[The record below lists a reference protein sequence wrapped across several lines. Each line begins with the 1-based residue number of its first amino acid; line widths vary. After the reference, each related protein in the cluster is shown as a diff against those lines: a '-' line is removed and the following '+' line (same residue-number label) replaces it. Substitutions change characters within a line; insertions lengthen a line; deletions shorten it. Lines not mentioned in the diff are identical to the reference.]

1 MCAGGHVCL
10 LILTQLPVTGLSL
23 DMTMR
28 LNDVR
33 IYDIVF
39 VSVPASAVPD
49 NNLHDAE
56 MLGHQGSKVHQTI
69 IIGKVQQTGWMRVV
83 S

>member
-1 MCAGGHVCL
+1 MG
-10 LILTQLPVTGLSL
+10 
-23 DMTMR
+23 

-56 MLGHQGSKVHQTI
+56 MLGHPGSNQNY
-69 IIGKVQQTGWMRVV
+69 W
-83 S
+83 